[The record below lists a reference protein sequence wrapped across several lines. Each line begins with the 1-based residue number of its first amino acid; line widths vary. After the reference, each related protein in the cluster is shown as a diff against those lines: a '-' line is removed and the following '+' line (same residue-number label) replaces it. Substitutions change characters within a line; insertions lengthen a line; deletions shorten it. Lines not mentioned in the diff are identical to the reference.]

1 MTSTVHGF
9 SAEDYRGQIIDF
21 SSFQDKVL
29 LVVNT
34 ASNCGFTPQYEGLQ
48 KLYQKYQE
56 QGLEVL
62 AFPCNQFKQQEKGSN
77 EEIKEF
83 CDLNFKISFPLFAKI
98 EVNGDSA
105 HPLYQHM
112 KQQAPGLLGSQSIKW
127 NFTKFLVNKQG
138 KVIKR
143 YGSMTRPEAI
153 EADIKKL
160 LAE

>member
-62 AFPCNQFKQQEKGSN
+62 AFPCNQFKQQEKGNN

-98 EVNGDSA
+98 EVNGDNA

-138 KVIKR
+138 KVVKR

-153 EADIKKL
+153 EADIEKL

>member
-77 EEIKEF
+77 DEIKEF

-98 EVNGDSA
+98 EVNGDNA

-138 KVIKR
+138 KVVKR

-153 EADIKKL
+153 EADIEKL